1 MRRKFIIGFISTLF
15 IASLCQSQRI
25 QYQTKL
31 LPKVKQ
37 KLDSLYPNATEITF
51 TQYPKLNTS
60 QKLWINCNCPESSE
74 DGIILTFDT
83 NGNLLNKDITLHE
96 DIKSLPDSIIS
107 YIKIHT
113 TSDIGFYN
121 NYFIKSINNKG
132 EISYSIVMWE
142 KYPKISLNT
151 DRYILKFKSTGEL
164 ISKEKQ
170 PILHD

>member
-1 MRRKFIIGFISTLF
+1 MKRKFNIMLILTLF
-15 IASLCQSQRI
+15 IVTICQSQRI

-51 TQYPKLNTS
+51 TQYPKLNIS
-60 QKLWINCNCPESSE
+60 QTLWINCNCPETS

-83 NGNLLNKDITLHE
+83 NGNLLNKDIYFL
-96 DIKSLPDSIIS
+96 DLKNLPDTIVN
-107 YIKIHT
+107 YIKKNA
-113 TSDIGFYN
+113 SPSVRFDNRFM
-121 NYFIKSINNKG
+121 IKSITNKG
-132 EISYSIVMWE
+132 EISYSIMMYQR
-142 KYPKISLNT
+142 YPGISLNT

-170 PILHD
+170 PVLHD

>member
-1 MRRKFIIGFISTLF
+1 MRRKLTVGLMLMSF
-15 IASLCQSQRI
+15 IATFCQSQRI

-37 KLDSLYPNATEITF
+37 KLDSLYPNATITAF
-51 TQYPKLNTS
+51 RQYPKSETA
-60 QKLWINCNCPESSE
+60 QKLCLNCNCPESS
-74 DGIILTFDT
+74 DGIIFTFDT
-83 NGNLLNKDITLHE
+83 NGNILNKDITLHE

-107 YIKIHT
+107 YIKTHT
-113 TSDIGFYN
+113 TSNIGFYN
-121 NYFIKSINNKG
+121 NYIIKSISNKG
-132 EISYSIVMWE
+132 EISYSIVMWQ
-142 KYPKISLNT
+142 KYPGISLNT